1 MYFFIPRYSELLNL
15 IQRCSAM
22 SIKIIIEINSDIHLR
37 KTDNEIEGGNEWG
50 DKLGK

>member
-15 IQRCSAM
+15 IQRCTAM

-37 KTDNEIEGGNEWG
+37 KTYSEIEGGNEGG

>member
-15 IQRCSAM
+15 IQRCSM
-22 SIKIIIEINSDIHLR
+22 SIKIIIKINSDIHLR
-37 KTDNEIEGGNEWG
+37 KTDNEIEGGNEGG